1 MSFTILEE
9 KLTNNTPKKDYIRK
23 GISIPFKVDA
33 SGKISL
39 STGQDL
45 DEQGILINLLNSD
58 NNNAFFQIDN
68 FESYIF
74 QQNSSDIVNDI
85 NERLN
90 RLFRMFENQHRMKLI
105 SESVDIQQA
114 GEYVY
119 VNFEYFNYETNETRN
134 LSIQGK
140 L

>member
-1 MSFTILEE
+1 
-9 KLTNNTPKKDYIRK
+9 
-23 GISIPFKVDA
+23 
-33 SGKISL
+33 
-39 STGQDL
+39 
-45 DEQGILINLLNSD
+45 
-58 NNNAFFQIDN
+58 
-68 FESYIF
+68 
-74 QQNSSDIVNDI
+74 
-85 NERLN
+85 
-90 RLFRMFENQHRMKLI
+90 MKLI